1 MFKLPDGSLR
11 LIVQGLAR
19 ADARGGASRPQ
30 PYLRARVERRARGH
44 RRCRPPRDRR
54 AAAEHQDQLP
64 AGRVAVAAAVGRPA
78 DAGDEHHR
86 AGPARRLHRV
96 EPDDDQHGRQAG
108 SARDARRPRAD
119 GQPEPHPDQGARGAR
134 ARVEDPVAGAVRGRQ
149 EPARVLPARADEGD
163 PEGARR
169 GRRSDQGNRG
179 ARREDRSGRHA
190 RRGQEGSAARARSPV
205 EDAGGGGRVHRLA
218 HLSRLAGRAA
228 VGEADR
234 RGHRPAARPRRCSTP
249 ITRASRRPR
258 TASSSTS
265 RSAS

>member
-19 ADARGGASRPQ
+19 LTLDDVVSTQ
-30 PYLRARVERRARGH
+30 PYLRARGQRGDRGH
-44 RRCRPPRDRR
+44 QRRRSARDRR
-54 AAAEHQDQLP
+54 AGAEHQDQLP
-64 AGRVAVAAAVGRPA
+64 AGRLAVAAAVRRSA
-78 DAGDEHHR
+78 DARDEHHR
-86 AGPARRLHRV
+86 AGPARRLHRL
-96 EPDDDQHGRQAG
+96 EPLDDQHGGEAG
-108 SARDARRPRAD
+108 GARDARHPRAD

-134 ARVEDPVAGAVRGRQ
+134 ARLEDPVAGAVRGRQ

-169 GRRSDQGNRG
+169 RRRSDQGDRG

-190 RRGQEGSAARARSPV
+190 GGGQEGGAARARSSV
-205 EDAGGGGRVHRLA
+205 EDAGGRGRIHRLA

-234 RGHRPAARPRRCSTP
+234 RGDRSAAAPRACSTP
-249 ITRASRRPR
+249 ITPASRRPR
-258 TASSSTS
+258 IASSSTS
-265 RSAS
+265 PSGS